1 MLSTEEA
8 EEDGGEWAEAHSQL
22 VPALTGRQMVS
33 LDKEGIDQF
42 VGHNSGLEAEL
53 ELMKDI
59 R

>member
-1 MLSTEEA
+1 M
-8 EEDGGEWAEAHSQL
+8 
-22 VPALTGRQMVS
+22 VVNALTGRQMVS

-59 R
+59 S

>member
-8 EEDGGEWAEAHSQL
+8 EEDRGEWADAHSQL
-22 VPALTGRQMVS
+22 VPALTGRQKVS
-33 LDKEGIDQF
+33 LDKESIDQF
-42 VGHNSGLEAEL
+42 VGHNSGLEIEL

>member
-8 EEDGGEWAEAHSQL
+8 EEDGSEWADAHSLL
-22 VPALTGRQMVS
+22 VPALTGRQKVS
-33 LDKEGIDQF
+33 LDKESIDQF
-42 VGHNSGLEAEL
+42 VGHNSGLEIEL